1 MKTEM
6 NRRTLLKIILLIAV
20 FITPALPSIASA
32 TTLPN
37 AIQTPSM
44 VLDYYNAARTILYA
58 TLAISGA
65 NVAFAYHFYNR
76 NPQGKEP

>member
-6 NRRTLLKIILLIAV
+6 NRRTLLKIILLTAV